1 MSVRDL
7 TMVVAIDAQR
17 GIGIDNKL
25 PWHLPEDLA
34 HFKRLTS
41 GHPIIMGRK
50 TFDSIGRP
58 LPNRR
63 NIVITRNSEWRHE
76 GVEAVTSLEAAIE
89 LVGESTAF
97 IIGGAQIFND
107 SLDLA
112 DRMVVTEIAH
122 IFKCDTF
129 FPALPEGQWQET
141 ARERHHSE
149 VNGFDFDY
157 VTYARVSNSSGRP

>member
-1 MSVRDL
+1 MSARDL

-17 GIGIDNKL
+17 GIGVDNKL

-63 NIVITRNSEWRHE
+63 NIVVTRNAQWRHD
-76 GVEAVTSLEAAIE
+76 GVEAVASLEEAIS
-89 LVGESTAF
+89 LVGNTTAF

-122 IFKCDTF
+122 TFRCDTF
-129 FPALPEGQWQET
+129 FPPLAPGRWIET
-141 ARERHHSE
+141 AREKHHSE
-149 VNGFDFDY
+149 TNGFDFDY
-157 VTYARVSNSSGRP
+157 VTYERA